1 MILPSLECAGWAR
14 RQGGED
20 GDRGTGSLVI
30 ILLALPSAC
39 GGDERQARV
48 FYLRR

>member
-1 MILPSLECAGWAR
+1 MANGAIAF
-14 RQGGED
+14 
-20 GDRGTGSLVI
+20 LVM
-30 ILLALPSAC
+30 ILLALPSGC